1 MKSVSR
7 NRFERIS
14 VTLAIAGVLCTPDIQ
29 QNIQYMY
36 IHRRAC
42 LPGQTDHSNTGIQS
56 IPVNKLVGLFTA
68 KVLLPEAIPLTVKA
82 GSSIA

>member
-14 VTLAIAGVLCTPDIQ
+14 LAHAIAGVLCTPDIQ

-42 LPGQTDHSNTGIQS
+42 LPGQTDHTGIQS
-56 IPVNKLVGLFTA
+56 IPVNKLVGLYKT
-68 KVLLPEAIPLTVKA
+68 KVLLLEAIPLTVKA